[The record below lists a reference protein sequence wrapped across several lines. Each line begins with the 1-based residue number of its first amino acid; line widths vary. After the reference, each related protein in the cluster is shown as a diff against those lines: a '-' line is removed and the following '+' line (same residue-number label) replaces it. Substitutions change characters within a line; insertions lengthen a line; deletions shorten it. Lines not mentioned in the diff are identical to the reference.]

1 MDNNALS
8 IRMLGG
14 FSIRLGD
21 MEINGADNRSKKV
34 WLLLAYMIC
43 CRSRSIT
50 QDELIELLWSDEESS
65 SNPVNALKTMF
76 HRVRAMLDGLGQGV
90 GHRLIIRRDGSYA
103 WNPDVVFTLDID
115 DFEALCASGD
125 RAQGNEE
132 RLDKYMRAL
141 SLYDGDFLPRLSS
154 EAWVV
159 PRSARLHELFLRTA
173 LSAADLLERADSPIE
188 VSDLCARAVELEP
201 YSEELHL
208 HLMRALIAQ
217 ERGREAVL
225 AYRNLS
231 ELMYDNFGVTPSEEI
246 RALYR
251 QAQNSVNDREVSLG
265 TVRAQ
270 LREPS
275 DNFGALFCDYDLFKA
290 IYHAQ
295 ARGVARSGDAVH
307 IGLLSVSGEGG
318 GELSRQSLD
327 VCMENLRRL
336 ICANLRRGDV
346 AARCSVSQYVILLP
360 QANYENSCMVCE
372 RVTKAFSRQYPHSPA
387 RLRFSVQP
395 LEPIP

>member
-141 SLYDGDFLPRLSS
+141 SLYDGDFLPGSHRKPGSCPGAPGCTS
-154 EAWVV
+154 FSYA
-159 PRSARLHELFLRTA
+159 PRSLRQTCWSVRIVRLKFRISARA
-173 LSAADLLERADSPIE
+173 PWSWNPIAR
-188 VSDLCARAVELEP
+188 SSTFILCAPSSHRNGD
-201 YSEELHL
+201 
-208 HLMRALIAQ
+208 
-217 ERGREAVL
+217 GR
-225 AYRNLS
+225 
-231 ELMYDNFGVTPSEEI
+231 
-246 RALYR
+246 
-251 QAQNSVNDREVSLG
+251 
-265 TVRAQ
+265 
-270 LREPS
+270 
-275 DNFGALFCDYDLFKA
+275 LF
-290 IYHAQ
+290 
-295 ARGVARSGDAVH
+295 
-307 IGLLSVSGEGG
+307 
-318 GELSRQSLD
+318 
-327 VCMENLRRL
+327 
-336 ICANLRRGDV
+336 
-346 AARCSVSQYVILLP
+346 
-360 QANYENSCMVCE
+360 
-372 RVTKAFSRQYPHSPA
+372 
-387 RLRFSVQP
+387 
-395 LEPIP
+395 

>member
-1 MDNNALS
+1 
-8 IRMLGG
+8 
-14 FSIRLGD
+14 
-21 MEINGADNRSKKV
+21 
-34 WLLLAYMIC
+34 MIC

-141 SLYDGDFLPRLSS
+141 SLYDGDFLPGSHRKPGSCPGAPGCTS
-154 EAWVV
+154 FSYA
-159 PRSARLHELFLRTA
+159 PRSLRQTCWSVRIVRLKFRI
-173 LSAADLLERADSPIE
+173 S
-188 VSDLCARAVELEP
+188 ARAVELEP